1 MRGPSD
7 AVLCSV
13 LSRLSIFIM
22 QFWVGHCDRRTAE
35 SSQSCSAWRLCA
47 GGARVFSPSSG
58 ACTRAGREIVGKF
71 CGTAVSCVQ
80 TCMHAEAARV
90 AAAIHMRRATPPPG
104 RPILLS
110 RSTIHHFFPRVFP
123 VYDGHIA
130 SLPEHEPRFHVWRS
144 PSSFISAAQLGAD
157 ALSSLPLLSFLRT
170 LSPTANRRLV
180 LNTDAAAPV
189 LVSVGRFVV
198 LFDRCLLGAALVPLL
213 TCMVLQ

>member
-1 MRGPSD
+1 ME
-7 AVLCSV
+7 AMC
-13 LSRLSIFIM
+13 
-22 QFWVGHCDRRTAE
+22 RR
-35 SSQSCSAWRLCA
+35 CA
-47 GGARVFSPSSG
+47 CVFSVVRCVHARRSG
-58 ACTRAGREIVGKF
+58 NRGQVLWY
-71 CGTAVSCVQ
+71 CGFVCAD
-80 TCMHAEAARV
+80 MHACRGSAGCCGNPHAACYT
-90 AAAIHMRRATPPPG
+90 TPGQANPP
-104 RPILLS
+104 L

>member
-1 MRGPSD
+1 MP
-7 AVLCSV
+7 AVRVCFL
-13 LSRLSIFIM
+13 
-22 QFWVGHCDRRTAE
+22 RRPV
-35 SSQSCSAWRLCA
+35 R
-47 GGARVFSPSSG
+47 ARAP
-58 ACTRAGREIVGKF
+58 VGKSWASF
-71 CGTAVSCVQ
+71 VVLRFRVCRHACMQRLYRGSAGCCGNP
-80 TCMHAEAARV
+80 HAACYT
-90 AAAIHMRRATPPPG
+90 TPGQANPP
-104 RPILLS
+104 L
-110 RSTIHHFFPRVFP
+110 RSTIHHFSPRVFP

>member
-1 MRGPSD
+1 MRSTHRR
-7 AVLCSV
+7 VESV
-13 LSRLSIFIM
+13 VFGM
-22 QFWVGHCDRRTAE
+22 EAMCRR
-35 SSQSCSAWRLCA
+35 CA
-47 GGARVFSPSSG
+47 CVFSVVRCVHARRSG
-58 ACTRAGREIVGKF
+58 NRGQVLWY
-71 CGTAVSCVQ
+71 CGFVCAD
-80 TCMHAEAARV
+80 MHACRGCTEAARV